1 MMWNDYNRPIQQN
14 LEQLRTDSYKI
25 MSFVTGIIAWLW
37 FSWYI
42 LPNKHN
48 AAFGSNLWIPGA
60 FILGVI
66 ILSRLF
72 RKYQALAGDIFFIG
86 GLLTTITLS
95 LSFSKTPS
103 LVLLYFVPILFA
115 SVLFSRMGLIIVAG
129 LTSAILLSVSILFA
143 ELSISNI
150 VVPLLT
156 LGMSTSAVWVST
168 YNLQEA
174 LAWTLN
180 GYQHARKNE
189 LLVRDQKSILEDT
202 LERLDA
208 TIEQLQLSNAMLTEA
223 RNKAVEAQRLK
234 QQFAQTISH
243 ELRTPLNL
251 IVGFTETM
259 IKSPEYYGNPLSPE
273 YLRDLSVVY
282 RNATHLQNLVNDV
295 LDLARLEKA
304 SIMLVAEPLQVENV
318 INDAANTVR
327 GLVNKQGLNLVVDI
341 ESELPMISGDAVR
354 LKQILL
360 NLLNN
365 AVRFTEEGQ
374 ITLKAVAQENDVSIC
389 VEDTG
394 TGIPYDR
401 QNAIFEP
408 FLQLENP
415 MQRRRNGAG
424 LGLAISKHLVELHG
438 GNIYVR
444 SQPGQGSKFYFN
456 IPIYIP
462 ETLEVERLLKT
473 EADSATQEEVSNRI
487 PLLVVTKN
495 SSAATLLS
503 QTLGNYR
510 PIIVSDIHQITSVAQ
525 KMMLHQVVI
534 DTNSAYFSEEQR
546 ERLMWSPELK
556 DVRIIFCPLP
566 NEDSLRQQFDADGFV
581 VKPVS
586 QQSIQDMLQQVD
598 PNYEQ
603 ILIVDDNRDF
613 VRLMDRLVSSSAQH
627 VQIMHAFSGSQAIAL
642 TQEHQFDLVL
652 MDINLPDIE
661 GIQLVGDIRRLSP
674 NDKLKIIIVSAYDIE
689 LAATP
694 LPGELSVWK
703 STGLFPNEI
712 LKFIQ
717 VVV

>member
-1 MMWNDYNRPIQQN
+1 MWNDYNRPIQQN

-25 MSFVTGIIAWLW
+25 MSFVTGVTAWLW
-37 FSWYI
+37 FSWAI
-42 LPNKHN
+42 LPYKHY
-48 AAFGSNLWIPGA
+48 AAFGSPMWIPSI

-66 ILSRLF
+66 IMSRLL
-72 RKYQALAGDIFFIG
+72 RQYNSVSGDILFIG
-86 GLLTTITLS
+86 GLIATITLAI
-95 LSFSKTPS
+95 LFSKTSS
-103 LVLLYFVPILFA
+103 LVVLYFVPILFG
-115 SVLFSRMGLIIVAG
+115 SVLFSRMGLIVVAG
-129 LTSAILLSVSILFA
+129 ITGVILFCVSILIS
-143 ELSISNI
+143 ELPVPIL

-156 LGMSTSAVWVST
+156 LGLATSAVWVST

-189 LLVRDQKSILEDT
+189 LLVREQKSILEDT
-202 LERLDA
+202 LQRLDA
-208 TIEQLQLSNAMLTEA
+208 TIEQLQFSNAMLTEA

-259 IKSPEYYGNPLSPE
+259 IKSPEYYGSPLPPE

-304 SIMLVAEPLQVENV
+304 SIMLVAEPLHIESV
-318 INDAANTVR
+318 INDAAKTVR
-327 GLVNKQGLNLVVDI
+327 GLVDKQGLSLVLDI
-341 ESELPMISGDAVR
+341 EPALPMISGDEVR

-365 AVRFTEEGQ
+365 AVRFTEAGQ
-374 ITLKAVAQENDVSIC
+374 ITIKALAEENEVCVC

-394 TGIPYDR
+394 TGIPYDQ

-438 GNIYVR
+438 GDIYVK
-444 SQPGQGSKFYFN
+444 SQPGQGSTFYFK
-456 IPIYIP
+456 IPIYLP

-473 EADSATQEEVSNRI
+473 ETATATQKETSNRI
-487 PLLVVTKN
+487 PLLVVTTS
-495 SSAATLLS
+495 SSAVTLLS
-503 QTLGNYR
+503 QILSNYR

-525 KMMLHQVVI
+525 KMMLHQVIV
-534 DTNSAYFSEEQR
+534 DTNSAQFSEEQR
-546 ERLMWSPELK
+546 DYLMRTPELK
-556 DVRIIFCPLP
+556 EVRIIFCPLP
-566 NEDSLRQQFDADGFV
+566 NEDSLHQQFDADGFV

-586 QQSIQDMLQQVD
+586 PNSIQDMLHQLGS
-598 PNYEQ
+598 NYEQ

-613 VRLMDRLVSSSAQH
+613 VRLMDWLVLSSSRH
-627 VQIMHAFSGSQAIAL
+627 VQIMHAFSGSQAISLA
-642 TQEHQFDLVL
+642 QEHQFDLVL
-652 MDINLPDIE
+652 MDINLPDID
-661 GIQLVGDIRRLSP
+661 GITLIGDIRRLSR

-694 LPGELSVWK
+694 LSGGLSVWK
-703 STGLFPNEI
+703 SAGLFSNEI

-717 VVV
+717 AIL